1 MFKTSLAVF
10 LTLVLLESISVA
22 SPHKEAPRD
31 QTETVEDQ
39 PVDPALLNGVAIT
52 PVPVNPK
59 AVDEYSRAFSKE
71 NYFYKHKKAITAHAG
86 TFYGFEDSSGNGD
99 TFNSLIGVS
108 YLFPWKGPTKTE
120 AGVDLT
126 FIGHGFVTVMQRRI
140 HNENS
145 SFRPYFRYGVML
157 NIDPDDKLAAVS
169 DWKTYLGRVG
179 IGFED
184 TGTPSQS
191 LRIEFDVAAGAQDL
205 MALFSVGYVWGI

>member
-10 LTLVLLESISVA
+10 LTLVLLQSISVA

-31 QTETVEDQ
+31 QTETIEDQ
-39 PVDPALLNGVAIT
+39 PVDPAVLNGISIT
-52 PVPVNPK
+52 PVKANPK
-59 AVDEYSRAFSKE
+59 AFDEYSRVFSKE
-71 NYFYKHKKAITAHAG
+71 NYFYRHKKAITVHAG
-86 TFYGFEDSSGNGD
+86 TFYATEDSTGHDDKFNG
-99 TFNSLIGVS
+99 LLGVS
-108 YLFPWKGPTKTE
+108 YLFPWKGMMKTE

-145 SFRPYFRYGVML
+145 GFRPYYRYGVML

-179 IGFED
+179 IGFE
-184 TGTPSQS
+184 GIQKPSQS
-191 LRIEFDVAAGAQDL
+191 LRVELDFAAGAQDL
-205 MALFSVGYVWGI
+205 MGLFSVGYVWGI